1 MNLEDKL
8 KKLKEITEKLEKG
21 DVGIDEGIALFKEGS
36 ELAKECYVAL
46 KEAKGKVTIIKKEID
61 TFKEENM

>member
-1 MNLEDKL
+1 MNLDEKL
-8 KKLKEITEKLEKG
+8 KKLKEISEKLEKG

-36 ELAKECYVAL
+36 DLAKQCYVEL
-46 KEAKGKVTIIKKEID
+46 KEAKGKVLIIKKEID